1 MKLYSID
8 GGVGREEFISAVIPV
23 KNFLKNPPM
32 YNVFEVFSKL
42 RNTGVPTKD
51 AMGGKQIFL
60 IYIRMKLKNDTKH
73 FHDILAVLLCSRPPI
88 LYSLMLHLCH

>member
-1 MKLYSID
+1 MGEW
-8 GGVGREEFISAVIPV
+8 GGKNLFLLFVIPV

-32 YNVFEVFSKL
+32 YNVSEVFSKL
-42 RNTGVPTKD
+42 HNTGVTTKD

-60 IYIRMKLKNDTKH
+60 IHIRMKLKNDTKH